1 MLDAKGTQERLK
13 WLCDEINRHDRLYYV
28 EARPEIGDADY
39 DRLYNEM
46 LAIEREHP
54 EWVLPDSPSQRVSG
68 APSTGFAQVRHDLPM
83 RSLDKTHSKGE
94 LLEFDAFLKRQ
105 LPGETWDYVVEPKI
119 DGVSLSLVYLDGKL
133 VRAAT
138 RGNGEVGD
146 DITANMKTVR
156 SIPLSIADAPSVLE
170 VRGECYM
177 TRDGFLKLNAREEEA
192 GREPFANPRNAAAGS
207 MKQLNPAETARRPL
221 EMLAY
226 ASGKIAGET
235 YATHSSLTEAFKR
248 WGFKTAPWAR
258 LCPNINAVLEAI
270 DELETL
276 RHSFPFEIDGAVIK
290 VNQRALYSKLGA
302 TAHAPRWARAYKY
315 APERAKTTVRAI
327 TVQVGRSGVLTPVA
341 ELEPVALAGSEI
353 SRATLHNADEV
364 ARRDV
369 RIGDRVWLVKA
380 GDVIPAIDSVIKDER
395 TGDEIVFQMPSL
407 CPECSSPTLRLE
419 GEVAYR
425 CTNPECPAQQICRL
439 EHFCSGNALDIRA
452 IGGKIAEVLVQSGLV
467 ANLLDVFTLDAI
479 TLSELQISD
488 DSGSMR
494 KFGKNAITALASI
507 EAAKALP
514 LHRWLFALGIPGIGA
529 TVAEQ
534 VAQLHSDFA
543 DLASLAIAGRTA
555 DFYDAVERASSLNP
569 KAAANRGL
577 DGDKREELTE
587 RFLRCC
593 GEIGVLG
600 DELVAKG
607 AARKVPGTQ
616 LPAQYICTIKPETAK
631 SLRAFFTSAYG
642 RKFAARM
649 QELGIVAASE
659 KKEVDSDGPLAGMTF
674 VLTGT
679 LSLPRLEVA
688 AAIKAAGGA
697 VQDTVSTKTMY
708 LVAGAN
714 TGASKTAKAE
724 KLGTKV
730 IDEAELN
737 AMLEKGRAKPDE
749 HSQAS
754 STEVGAPEVK
764 IASRKKTKRPG
775 DYTQGDLFGL

>member
-1 MLDAKGTQERLK
+1 MDSQQRLK

-54 EWVLPDSPSQRVSG
+54 DWVLPDSPSQRVSG
-68 APSTGFAQVRHDLPM
+68 APTTGFAQVRHDLPM
-83 RSLDKTHSKGE
+83 RSLDKTHSKPE

-105 LPGETWDYVVEPKI
+105 LPGEKWDYVVEPKI

-156 SIPLSIADAPSVLE
+156 SIPLSVPGAPSVLE

-177 TRDGFLKLNAREEEA
+177 TRDGFVKLNRREEEA

-207 MKQLNPAETARRPL
+207 MKQLDPAETARRPL

-226 ASGKIAGET
+226 ASGKIAGDN
-235 YATHSSLTEAFKR
+235 YATHSALVEAFKE

-258 LCPNINAVLEAI
+258 LCPNIESVLEAI
-270 DELETL
+270 DELERL

-290 VNQRALYSKLGA
+290 VNQRSLYRQLGA

-315 APERAKTTVRAI
+315 APERAKTTVRGI

-341 ELEPVALAGSEI
+341 ELEPVQLAGSEI
-353 SRATLHNADEV
+353 SRATLHNADEI

-369 RIGDRVWLVKA
+369 RIGDKVWLVKA
-380 GDVIPAIDSVIKDER
+380 GDVIPAIESVIKEER
-395 TGDEIVFQMPSL
+395 TGDEQAFEMPKF

-419 GEVAYR
+419 GEVALR

-439 EHFCSGNALDIRA
+439 EHFCAVNALDIRA

-467 ANLLDVFTLDAI
+467 RNLLDLFALDETTLA
-479 TLSELQISD
+479 ELQLSD
-488 DSGSMR
+488 ENGGVR
-494 KFGKNAITALASI
+494 KFGKNAATALAAI
-507 EAAKALP
+507 EAAKDLP
-514 LHRWLFALGIPGIGA
+514 LHRWLFALGVPGIGA

-534 VAQLHSDFA
+534 VASLHADFA
-543 DLASLAIAGRTA
+543 DLASLSIAGTAA
-555 DFYDAVERASSLNP
+555 DFYDAVARAAALNP
-569 KAAANRGL
+569 RAVANRGL
-577 DGDKREELTE
+577 DGEKRDELME
-587 RFLRCC
+587 KFLRCC

-600 DELVAKG
+600 DELVARG
-607 AARKVPGTQ
+607 AAQRVPDTQ
-616 LPAQYICTIKPETAK
+616 LPVQYVCSIKPEAARALRTFFK
-631 SLRAFFTSAYG
+631 SEYG
-642 RKFAARM
+642 RHFAQRM
-649 QELGIVAASE
+649 QELGIKAVSRTRTA
-659 KKEVDSDGPLAGMTF
+659 VPDGPLSGMTF

-679 LSLPRLEVA
+679 LSLPRLEA
-688 AAIKAAGGA
+688 AAMIKAAGGT
-697 VQDTVSTKTMY
+697 VQDSVSSKTRY
-708 LVAGAN
+708 LVAGEN
-714 TGASKTAKAE
+714 TGASKTAKAA
-724 KLGTKV
+724 KLGTTV
-730 IDEAELN
+730 ISEAELM
-737 AMLEKGRAKPDE
+737 AMLENAAPRPEPSAGK
-749 HSQAS
+749 Q
-754 STEVGAPEVK
+754 GAPSGTGAVR
-764 IASRKKTKRPG
+764 RKKTERQEPG
-775 DYTQGDLFGL
+775 GLTQGSLF